1 MSSPVLL
8 CIDDRPHMLQ
18 VRKARLETLGYSAE
32 TATSAPT
39 AIAMLERTAVDAVLV
54 EYKSEGMDAEA
65 VAFQIKRR
73 FPNQPIILLSAY
85 SDVPERI
92 LWLVD
97 EYVMRSE
104 PLERLAQVIDGVV
117 RSAQRLGSRSGELP
131 KRRQAIA

>member
-1 MSSPVLL
+1 MASPVLL
-8 CIDDRPHMLQ
+8 CIDDRPQMLQ

-104 PLERLAQVIDGVV
+104 PLERLAQVIEGVT
-117 RSAQRLGSRSGELP
+117 RSAQKHVP
-131 KRRQAIA
+131 KSRQAVA